1 MSVRAR
7 TWSPVV
13 NFQDSKGQQVS
24 KSAHHSR
31 QTSCLHGLWFG
42 LVHQPPAWDSDDH
55 AYISSIGS
63 AREQLGDGLCPM
75 HDQKLVREYL
85 RHGAEWTAYV
95 HCQAISRAS
104 LMTTDRDIT
113 YLRARYSH
121 SVLPDDPDVDDPY
134 FIFIINE
141 FGIGQGWRFRTDMHS
156 AFTFHALPEAT
167 SSSASLTGLRQSHK
181 TGKLALLCYE
191 KLEAGPVICPTNFH
205 GCPHG
210 LAMASSYEELLTK
223 GCAVN
228 MELRQCCLLTLL
240 HIILGQVF
248 PRRCNLPRWTSTSS
262 STEHFPMPPS
272 THVVWRNSVRY
283 SSTHYLLMSI
293 RPFLGNSL
301 CVALRVES
309 LDLRNYALMLT
320 TLQFCVAIV
329 LRLRLTC

>member
-1 MSVRAR
+1 MWLILRLECFRARCLSAWGNMAGRPHGGPVAFHNLVRDPPSCHSVHRLEIAICSVQSRLLSLSSPPAAPALPTVAQALHVSVWTSAVAGYDLLYSAEVAAQLCREHGLEPSVHSVTTFAEFIMSVRAR
-7 TWSPVV
+7 TWSLVV

-167 SSSASLTGLRQSHK
+167 SSSQ
-181 TGKLALLCYE
+181 
-191 KLEAGPVICPTNFH
+191 
-205 GCPHG
+205 
-210 LAMASSYEELLTK
+210 
-223 GCAVN
+223 
-228 MELRQCCLLTLL
+228 
-240 HIILGQVF
+240 
-248 PRRCNLPRWTSTSS
+248 RCNFAS
-262 STEHFPMPPS
+262 PS
-272 THVVWRNSVRY
+272 LYSV
-283 SSTHYLLMSI
+283 SDW
-293 RPFLGNSL
+293 P
-301 CVALRVES
+301 A
-309 LDLRNYALMLT
+309 D
-320 TLQFCVAIV
+320 
-329 LRLRLTC
+329 